1 MSSPAYLPTKPLT
14 FEEYLAY
21 DDDLGQRYELL
32 ESGELLALTNEND
45 INVILAMELY
55 EYLKQ
60 FVSRRLI
67 RINST
72 AIQVTPTTL
81 ALPNGRTRRIRQQ
94 SRIPD
99 LMVLTAQ
106 AAKQIFGKPSGLALE
121 HDNPL
126 LIVKFVSQFN
136 SDEDYTDKRAQYE
149 ARGVLEYWIA
159 DRHQQQVSV
168 LTLAGDRYTESLY
181 QGDATIHSQV
191 LPAVNLSV
199 NQLLTVED
207 L

>member
-1 MSSPAYLPTKPLT
+1 MSSPTDIPTKPLT

-21 DDDLGQRYELL
+21 DDDSGQRYELL
-32 ESGELLALTNEND
+32 DSGELIELPNEND

-60 FVSRRLI
+60 FFSRRLI

-72 AIQVTPTTL
+72 AIQVTPTTI
-81 ALPNGRTRRIRQQ
+81 ALPNGQTRRVRQQ

-99 LMVLTAQ
+99 LMVMTPQ
-106 AAKQIFGKPSGLALE
+106 GAKQIFGKLSGLALE

-126 LIVKFVSQFN
+126 LMVEFVSQSN

-159 DRHQQQVSV
+159 DRHQKQVSV
-168 LTLAGDRYTESLY
+168 LALVGDRYTESLY
-181 QGDATIHSQV
+181 QWDATVLSQV
-191 LPAVNLSV
+191 LPALNLTV

-207 L
+207 V